1 MRKSNNF
8 DKKEYF
14 FYRLLTDYNLI
25 VKKSVNS

>member
-14 FYRLLTDYNLI
+14 FCRLLTDYNLI